1 YIHWFLSGED
11 LEPKDVGA
19 RFTPASETLAWA
31 AKFYGRVCRDYA
43 LEVLALG
50 GLYIAGGLAA
60 QNPEMLAHAN
70 FRGEFLNSPTMA
82 HILAKIPV
90 LLIDNQDSG
99 LWGAAFL
106 GQQIFHQC

>member
-1 YIHWFLSGED
+1 
-11 LEPKDVGA
+11 
-19 RFTPASETLAWA
+19 
-31 AKFYGRVCRDYA
+31 
-43 LEVLALG
+43 
-50 GLYIAGGLAA
+50 LYIAGGLAA